1 MNEVTAFMFYMY
13 NKWNIEE
20 SIKVFGQN
28 LGEHIY
34 RKWQRAWEDEH
45 DSNLWFYSQL
55 DSACRSLL
63 VERANFWYNHG

>member
-13 NKWNIEE
+13 NKWSIEE

-34 RKWQRAWEDEH
+34 RKWQQAWEDEH
-45 DSNLWFYSQL
+45 DSNLCFYSQL
-55 DSACRSLL
+55 DEEDSLPSW
-63 VERANFWYNHG
+63 EGE